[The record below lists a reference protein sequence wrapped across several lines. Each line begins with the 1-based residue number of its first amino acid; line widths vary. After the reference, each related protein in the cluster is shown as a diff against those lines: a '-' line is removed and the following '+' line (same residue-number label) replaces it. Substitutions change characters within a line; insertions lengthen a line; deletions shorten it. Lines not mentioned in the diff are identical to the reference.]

1 MCVSVCLGHLN
12 SGLLVCSVVSE
23 WVSKE
28 EGRESDYIV
37 IYYCIYTF
45 NIHYTYW
52 GGKMTPEALCRPLV
66 WYALHPIGMVWDVCS
81 IPVGSPSFLATLM
94 HCSTESRLLL
104 FGDMK
109 PPPGPQVTRCYSS
122 TGDRPVTGGR
132 IAPSCCA
139 WNTTATTTTGLLLLL
154 LLSWR
159 RPRSS
164 PHTKHYWNTFSA
176 GVPALKAG

>member
-52 GGKMTPEALCRPLV
+52 GKKMTPEALCRPLV

-109 PPPGPQVTRCYSS
+109 PPPGPQVTRSPV
-122 TGDRPVTGGR
+122 DALHRLAVREIQRPPQPLACCCCCCCCCCCPGGVR
-132 IAPSCCA
+132 DPRRTQS
-139 WNTTATTTTGLLLLL
+139 TTGTPLVLAYQ
-154 LLSWR
+154 R
-159 RPRSS
+159 
-164 PHTKHYWNTFSA
+164 
-176 GVPALKAG
+176 